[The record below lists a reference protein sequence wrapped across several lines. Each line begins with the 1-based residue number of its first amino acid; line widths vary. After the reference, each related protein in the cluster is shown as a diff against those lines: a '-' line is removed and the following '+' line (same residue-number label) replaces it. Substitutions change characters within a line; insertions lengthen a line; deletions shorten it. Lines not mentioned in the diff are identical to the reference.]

1 MTRYTLTIG
10 LFDKDTK
17 RQKISTDIAIRIVSD
32 LVVNVIGYG
41 TIHTGN
47 GIYTHNNRSIV
58 VEPSLV
64 YFVDGEKEEESK
76 INTLAWSIKKALN
89 QESIM
94 LEKQEVNM
102 CFIWYKGQEKP
113 FFNAQL
119 SPRKKGAFSYGSN
132 YCNQCRE
139 IYLNACLF
147 ILMI

>member
-17 RQKISTDIAIRIVSD
+17 RQKILTDIAIRIVSD

-47 GIYTHNNRSIV
+47 GIYTHNNGSIV

-64 YFVDGEKEEESK
+64 YFVDGEKDLK
-76 INTLAWSIKKALN
+76 NKVKTLAWSIKKALN

-94 LEKQEVNM
+94 LEETAVKME
-102 CFIWYKGQEKP
+102 FI
-113 FFNAQL
+113 
-119 SPRKKGAFSYGSN
+119 
-132 YCNQCRE
+132 
-139 IYLNACLF
+139 
-147 ILMI
+147 

>member
-47 GIYTHNNRSIV
+47 GIYTHAAGAVV

-64 YFVDGEKEEESK
+64 YFVDGEKDLK
-76 INTLAWSIKKALN
+76 DKVKNLAWQIKKALN
-89 QESIM
+89 QESVM
-94 LEKQEVNM
+94 LEETAVKME
-102 CFIWYKGQEKP
+102 FI
-113 FFNAQL
+113 
-119 SPRKKGAFSYGSN
+119 
-132 YCNQCRE
+132 
-139 IYLNACLF
+139 
-147 ILMI
+147 

>member
-10 LFDKDTK
+10 LFDKNTK

-47 GIYTHNNRSIV
+47 GIYTHNNGSIV

-64 YFVDGEKEEESK
+64 YFVDGEKDLK
-76 INTLAWSIKKALN
+76 NKVKTLAWSIKKALN

-94 LEKQEVNM
+94 LEETAVKME
-102 CFIWYKGQEKP
+102 FI
-113 FFNAQL
+113 
-119 SPRKKGAFSYGSN
+119 
-132 YCNQCRE
+132 
-139 IYLNACLF
+139 
-147 ILMI
+147 

>member
-47 GIYTHNNRSIV
+47 GIYTHAAGAVV

-64 YFVDGEKEEESK
+64 YFVDGEKDLK
-76 INTLAWSIKKALN
+76 DKVKTLAWQIKKALN
-89 QESIM
+89 QESVM
-94 LEKQEVNM
+94 LEETAVKME
-102 CFIWYKGQEKP
+102 FI
-113 FFNAQL
+113 
-119 SPRKKGAFSYGSN
+119 
-132 YCNQCRE
+132 
-139 IYLNACLF
+139 
-147 ILMI
+147 

>member
-47 GIYTHNNRSIV
+47 GIYTHNNGSIV

-64 YFVDGEKEEESK
+64 YFVDGEKDLK
-76 INTLAWSIKKALN
+76 DKVKTLAWQIKKALN
-89 QESIM
+89 QESVM
-94 LEKQEVNM
+94 LEETVVKME
-102 CFIWYKGQEKP
+102 FI
-113 FFNAQL
+113 
-119 SPRKKGAFSYGSN
+119 
-132 YCNQCRE
+132 
-139 IYLNACLF
+139 
-147 ILMI
+147 

>member
-47 GIYTHNNRSIV
+47 GIYTHNNGSIV

-64 YFVDGEKEEESK
+64 YFVDGEKDLK
-76 INTLAWSIKKALN
+76 DKVKNLAWQIKKALN
-89 QESIM
+89 QESVM
-94 LEKQEVNM
+94 LEETAVKME
-102 CFIWYKGQEKP
+102 FI
-113 FFNAQL
+113 
-119 SPRKKGAFSYGSN
+119 
-132 YCNQCRE
+132 
-139 IYLNACLF
+139 
-147 ILMI
+147 

>member
-47 GIYTHNNRSIV
+47 GIYTHNNGSIV

-76 INTLAWSIKKALN
+76 VKTLVWMIKKALN

-94 LEKQEVNM
+94 MEKQYVNM
-102 CFIWYKGQEKP
+102 CFV
-113 FFNAQL
+113 
-119 SPRKKGAFSYGSN
+119 
-132 YCNQCRE
+132 
-139 IYLNACLF
+139 
-147 ILMI
+147 

>member
-47 GIYTHNNRSIV
+47 GIYTHVNGSIV
-58 VEPSLV
+58 IEPSLV

-102 CFIWYKGQEKP
+102 CFI
-113 FFNAQL
+113 
-119 SPRKKGAFSYGSN
+119 
-132 YCNQCRE
+132 
-139 IYLNACLF
+139 
-147 ILMI
+147 